1 MKVLLVEDDP
11 SLREGMGELVAELAD
26 VQAVG
31 TLDEALRAL
40 AADRFELV
48 MTDMRIAG
56 GHTDGRG
63 VLEAARRQRH
73 PVAIVSAA
81 GPDEV
86 AQVLHPSV
94 PDALLIKPFQVD
106 DIMEL
111 VERFLGL
118 KRQVVAAAREPVA
131 RDSSE
136 WIEASPGVKW
146 ADPAPDGART
156 WMRLD
161 AEAAFPWSRSQ
172 SAHGVLLLEGDLELD
187 GERYAAPCYL
197 FLSQGASPQVK
208 TRAGALAVCVPLR
221 GQA

>member
-11 SLREGMGELVAELAD
+11 SLREGMGELVSEMAD

-31 TLDEALRAL
+31 TLDEALSAL
-40 AADRFELV
+40 RADRFELV

-56 GHTDGRG
+56 GHADGRG

-86 AQVLHPSV
+86 AQVLHPSE

-106 DIMEL
+106 DILGL
-111 VERFLGL
+111 VERFLEL
-118 KRQVVAAAREPVA
+118 KRQAVAEASTPPAGDAPDWTEP
-131 RDSSE
+131 
-136 WIEASPGVKW
+136 SPGVRC
-146 ADPAPDGART
+146 AGSTPDSARM
-156 WMRLD
+156 WVRLSPD
-161 AEAAFPWSRSQ
+161 ATFPWSRPQ
-172 SAHGVLLLEGDLELD
+172 CAHGVLLVEGDLELD

-197 FLSQGASPQVK
+197 FLSLGASPQLK

-221 GQA
+221 G